1 MRASTMTFAG
11 NSSSI
16 RKSYNNTSGTAVG
29 IERVESSITAEGA
42 AVRPAHTEDM
52 FLAASSKNSGG
63 HQRIMRGSGV
73 TVNTETAVI
82 QDEDEDSTPLM
93 MMIQI
98 RIEKKQIRNIDNN
111 FVVSKIVIVG
121 HNRSGVVTW
130 GRSYRW
136 GCPSPWASCH

>member
-1 MRASTMTFAG
+1 M
-11 NSSSI
+11 
-16 RKSYNNTSGTAVG
+16 G

-82 QDEDEDSTPLM
+82 QDEDEDSTPFDRAT
-93 MMIQI
+93 QVAFAAKP
-98 RIEKKQIRNIDNN
+98 RRCEQWRSQSID
-111 FVVSKIVIVG
+111 K
-121 HNRSGVVTW
+121 
-130 GRSYRW
+130 
-136 GCPSPWASCH
+136 CASH